1 MNITKKQDKSLYI
14 KIGYAEL
21 SMTEWPL
28 YFKKN
33 IVVGNPESEVGVIT
47 LWTKM
52 DTNVLPKLN
61 PQLYAIAGQLYSM
74 NVGLS
79 AVVRNLAANKNIRH
93 LIVTGSQVAT
103 RSGDA
108 IVSFFKN
115 GVDKEYRVVGA
126 EGAEVEKEIP
136 VEAINSIRQN
146 VILHDLRHVTNFSE
160 INPYI
165 QTLPKLGSYGQSE
178 VFPKTEIKPP
188 ERFPAEQS
196 LHIIRE
202 KYIADAWIKIL
213 QTIMRFGIVKKSQY
227 GDDQREVLNLSVV
240 ISDQDPDNFQ
250 VPSFFPFKEE
260 DIKKYVP
267 EITQDVPLENTA
279 YKYGNRLRSYF
290 GVDQIRSIITTLKEA
305 NYSRRAVACT
315 WHVEKD
321 HNSKDPPCINLIQ
334 ALTQDGKLHITTYI
348 RSNEMFEGW
357 PLNAFGLRK
366 LQKMICEETGLQ
378 MGTLTTVSNSA
389 HLYESKWPKT
399 MEVIKE
405 NPSRLMM
412 QKDPRGNFVIEVE
425 GNKIKVMHQDPEGRV
440 LQEFE
445 GENKKEIF
453 QQMFTNQTVSQ
464 IDHAL
469 DLGAELQKAE
479 IAVQKGIPYKQ
490 DNRLEL

>member
-1 MNITKKQDKSLYI
+1 MED
-14 KIGYAEL
+14 
-21 SMTEWPL
+21 WPI

-33 IVVGNPESEVGVIT
+33 VSLGNSESEVGIVT

-52 DTNVLPKLN
+52 DTNIIPKLN
-61 PQLYAIAGQLYSM
+61 PESYAIAGQLYSM

-79 AVVRNLAANKNIRH
+79 AIIRNLAANKKIRH
-93 LIVTGSQVAT
+93 LVVTGTQVAT

-108 IVSFFKN
+108 IINFFSN
-115 GVDKEYRVVGA
+115 GVDNDYKVVGTESA
-126 EGAEVEKEIP
+126 EIEKEIP
-136 VEAINSIRQN
+136 LEAINNIRSN
-146 VILHDLRHVTNFSE
+146 VTLHNLRHLTDFSE

-165 QTLPKLGSYGQSE
+165 EKLPKLGSYGE
-178 VFPKTEIKPP
+178 PEIFPKTEIKPP
-188 ERFPAEQS
+188 DKFPSEQS
-196 LHIIRE
+196 LHVIRE
-202 KYIADAWIKIL
+202 KYITDAWMKIL
-213 QTIMRFGIVKKSQY
+213 QTIMRFGIIKKSQY

-240 ISDQDPDNFQ
+240 ISDQDPDEINL
-250 VPSFFPFKEE
+250 PSYFPFKVE
-260 DIKKYVP
+260 DIQRYIP
-267 EITQDVPLENTA
+267 EVTQNVPLENTN

-290 GVDQIRSIITTLKEA
+290 GVDQVKSMIDTLKEA

-321 HNSKDPPCINLIQ
+321 HNSKDPPCIDLIQ
-334 ALTQDGKLHITTYI
+334 ALTQDNKLHLTAYI

-378 MGTLTTVSNSA
+378 MGTLTTISSSA
-389 HLYESKWPKT
+389 HLYESKWQKA

-405 NPSRLMM
+405 THPRLMM
-412 QKDPRGNFVIEVE
+412 NKDPRGNFIIEIE
-425 GNKIKVMHQDPEGRV
+425 NNKIKATHQDPEGRV

-445 GENKKEIF
+445 GENKTQIF
-453 QQMFTNQTVSQ
+453 QQMFTNYAVSQ

-479 IAVQKGIPYKQ
+479 IALQKGIPYKQ